1 MARFLVHHALALSFF
16 FFFLF
21 LDLRFFSFSLLD
33 WLNPVHMGD
42 SVSQLRVCLKLFFCD
57 AEQFAH
63 INCFTSITIDD
74 FEETFRCDT
83 IILCWIVP
91 LAFIGL
97 HVILHAL

>member
-1 MARFLVHHALALSFF
+1 MARFLVHHGRSLTFFFILFLNLRFLSFI
-16 FFFLF
+16 
-21 LDLRFFSFSLLD
+21 LLD
-33 WLNPVHMGD
+33 WLNPIHVCD

-63 INCFTSITIDD
+63 IDCFTSITIDD

-91 LAFIGL
+91 LAFVVL